1 VALQGEAKL
10 NESRFIFVSGSGV
23 TMADILIVDDEDEIC
38 EYLCKTLEEI
48 GINAS
53 FCLTGEEALAMM
65 EKSKFDLF
73 VVDMKL
79 PTAVTGL
86 ELIKAIRKKFPH
98 VIIVG
103 MSAYIDRKLKEDA
116 LRYGAQDYFEKPDDL
131 KMERFS
137 EKIKLLLQRSANP

>member
-1 VALQGEAKL
+1 
-10 NESRFIFVSGSGV
+10 
-23 TMADILIVDDEDEIC
+23 MANILIVDDEDEIC

-53 FCLTGEEALAMM
+53 FCLTGEETLAMI
-65 EKSKFDLF
+65 EKSEFDLF
-73 VVDMKL
+73 VIDMKL

-86 ELIKAIRKKFPH
+86 DLIKTIRKKFPH
-98 VIIVG
+98 AAIAG
-103 MSAYIDRKLKEDA
+103 MSAYIDRELKEEA

-137 EKIKLLLQRSANP
+137 EKIKLLLQKLPSS